1 MLLSRARSRMIVPD
15 MEETTPAPIKIL
27 PVARRKTLGGRG
39 ALIWLKQ
46 CVRLADSLMLRLPF
60 SGSCF

>member
-1 MLLSRARSRMIVPD
+1 MIVPD
-15 MEETTPAPIKIL
+15 MEETAPEPIKVL
-27 PVARRKTLGGRG
+27 PVARRKTFGGRG

>member
-1 MLLSRARSRMIVPD
+1 MTVPG
-15 MEETTPAPIKIL
+15 MEETAPEPIKVL
-27 PVARRKTLGGRG
+27 PVARRKTFGGRG